1 MHVFRLP
8 CVLAAL
14 AMLPALASAQ
24 VSAGAIAA
32 AQEPTLAALVDGA
45 FRRSPLARTL
55 DGRLDESQAARDLSA
70 SWLAGAPI
78 LNLAQR
84 SDRWTDQRGQRES
97 ELSVSAPIWLP
108 RQQSTRAALANAG
121 AGEVGAHIAWVRLE
135 IAGQVRQLLWETAA
149 AREVQAEQE
158 DHLHHLEALA
168 ADVQRRVAAGDMA
181 RTDGLLAQQEVLAAR
196 ADVAAARLR
205 SAHVQV
211 RFRLLTGLAAP
222 ANPAPEPLVDDA
234 VPAPVRQLA
243 AQATEQRAMAA
254 VAAASA
260 QPGAAPT
267 VALSLRQ
274 ERNGAR
280 AAHDRSIGLALSI
293 PLAGKL
299 RNRPAETAAA
309 TQLAAASAEL
319 LQAQDQAAQALTL
332 AREQLTQARLSL
344 DDAEQR
350 AAAMQEHTRLIS
362 IAFQA
367 GERGLAELLRSH
379 IVTHAAQV
387 AVRQQRIA
395 VGQAHASLNQALG
408 VVP

>member
-1 MHVFRLP
+1 MPVFRLP

-14 AMLPALASAQ
+14 AMSPVLASAQ
-24 VSAGAIAA
+24 VSASAIAA

-45 FRRSPLARTL
+45 VRRSPLARTL

-78 LNLAQR
+78 LGLAQR
-84 SDRWTDQRGQRES
+84 SDRWTDQRGRRES
-97 ELSVSAPIWLP
+97 ELSVSAPVWLP
-108 RQQSTRAALANAG
+108 RQQATRAALADAG
-121 AGEVGAHIAWVRLE
+121 TGEVVAHIAWARME
-135 IAGQVRQLLWETAA
+135 IAGQVRRLLWETAA
-149 AREVQAEQE
+149 AREVLAEQE
-158 DHLHHLEALA
+158 EHLHHLEQLA

-181 RTDGLLAQQEVLAAR
+181 RTDALLAQQEVLAAR
-196 ADVAAARLR
+196 SDVAAARLR
-205 SAHVQV
+205 SADTEA

-243 AQATEQRAMAA
+243 AQATEQRARAA

-267 VALSLRQ
+267 VALSVRQ
-274 ERNGAR
+274 ERDGAL
-280 AAHDRSIGLALSI
+280 AAHDRSIGFALSI
-293 PLAGKL
+293 PLAGTL
-299 RNRPAETAAA
+299 RNRPAEAAA
-309 TQLAAASAEL
+309 STQLAAASAEL
-319 LQAQDQAAQALTL
+319 AQAQDQAAQALTL

-350 AAAMQEHTRLIS
+350 AAAMLEHTRLIG
-362 IAFQA
+362 IAFHA
-367 GERGLAELLRSH
+367 GERGLGELLRSH
-379 IVTHAAQV
+379 VVTHAAQV

-408 VVP
+408 VLP